1 MFMGKLQPRINT
13 WLNKRIPPATS
24 FSLNL
29 GNIFIFPSRFGMLY
43 LVLCMA
49 LFILGTNY
57 QNNLILLLGF
67 FLLALFLVSLLSS
80 YLNFAGLN
88 IMLGKVSHPFAG
100 DSASLPLW
108 IDVSAQKQ
116 RAHGRLHVGLYGEK
130 VQLSVDLDKLTNPA
144 ELSVPTSRR
153 GALTLPRITLSS
165 YFPLGLFR
173 CWTHLRFDRKVLV
186 YPSPLPCPV
195 VTYSAASEHESEGN
209 VATAEGYDDFDSLS
223 EYQLGQPLYHVAWK
237 QVAKG
242 QGMISKTFS
251 STSNNEV
258 WLRLTPR
265 PGDDLERCLSHL
277 CFMVLEM
284 ENRGQ
289 RFGLTIGDKVI
300 QPAKSHAHRHQCLS
314 SLALYNSKFIDG

>member
-1 MFMGKLQPRINT
+1 MFRKTLQPQINT
-13 WLNKRIPPATS
+13 WLDKRIPPATD

-43 LVLCMA
+43 LILCVA
-49 LFILGTNY
+49 LFVLGTNY

-80 YLNFAGLN
+80 YLNFAGLK
-88 IMLGKVSHPFAG
+88 IMVGKVAHPFAG
-100 DSASLPLW
+100 DSVSLPLW
-108 IDVSAQKQ
+108 IDTSAQKHS
-116 RAHGRLHVGLYGEK
+116 AHGRLHLGLYGEK
-130 VQLSVDLDKLTNPA
+130 VQLSVDLDRLTNPA
-144 ELSVPTSRR
+144 ELSVPTTRR
-153 GALTLPRITLSS
+153 GRLPLPRVTLSS
-165 YFPLGLFR
+165 YFPLGMFR

-195 VTYSAASEHESEGN
+195 ITYSATGEEESEGN
-209 VATAEGYDDFDSLS
+209 VATGEGYDDFDSLT

-242 QGMISKTFS
+242 QGMISKKFS

-258 WLRLTPR
+258 WLRLASKT
-265 PGDDLERCLSHL
+265 DDELESRLSHL
-277 CFMVLEM
+277 CFMILEM

-289 RFGLTIGDKVI
+289 RFGLKLGDNTI
-300 QPAKSHAHRHQCLS
+300 QPGKSSAHRHQCLT
-314 SLALYNSKFIDG
+314 SLALYNNEHNDG